1 MTIELP
7 TMEKPTQKAKKV
19 VDMPLPIPSDAEA
32 EVSELEME
40 YQHYFAMADEMLR
53 SIVQENRQPSFAET
67 TFFKGRCAWG
77 KREAQLQVSRMA
89 SISRYKAVA
98 GTSSEREAA
107 KDEQVRSASI
117 LDVEGAKIQ
126 TEIQRLQ
133 EQFDALEKNAT
144 RAERV
149 VEQITDAVE
158 SLRSV
163 DILRSDLK
171 AEYHGKRREFAERD
185 WTRLG
190 EVGVEI
196 DFRMQMLANVEDDRK
211 FIEALAIHFPDC
223 RKFNTANLR
232 DEIVAEVWEARKKIM
247 RIELLELRDEHDR
260 LTILKAKQMAL
271 LEPLLSFYLEEK

>member
-1 MTIELP
+1 MNELP
-7 TMEKPTQKAKKV
+7 TLEKPTPKSKKQ
-19 VDMPLPIPSDAEA
+19 VDEPLQMPSDAET

-40 YQHYFAMADEMLR
+40 YQHYFAMADEMLH
-53 SIVQENRQPSFAET
+53 SIVRENRQPSFAEQ
-67 TFFKGRCAWG
+67 TFFKGRCAWNE
-77 KREAQLQVSRMA
+77 REAQLQVSRMA

-98 GTSSEREAA
+98 GTSSERQAA
-107 KDEQVRSASI
+107 TNELVRSAEI
-117 LDVEGAKIQ
+117 LDVEGQKIQ

-133 EQFDALEKNAT
+133 DQFDVLEKNAT

-149 VEQITDAVE
+149 CEQITDAVE

-163 DILRSDLK
+163 DVLRADLK
-171 AEYHGKRREFAERD
+171 AEYHGKRKEFAETD
-185 WTRLG
+185 WNRLG
-190 EVGVEI
+190 QVGVEI

-223 RKFNTANLR
+223 RKYHTANLR
-232 DEIVAEVWEARKKIM
+232 DEIVAEVWEARKKNM
-247 RIELLELRDEHDR
+247 RLELFELQDEHDR